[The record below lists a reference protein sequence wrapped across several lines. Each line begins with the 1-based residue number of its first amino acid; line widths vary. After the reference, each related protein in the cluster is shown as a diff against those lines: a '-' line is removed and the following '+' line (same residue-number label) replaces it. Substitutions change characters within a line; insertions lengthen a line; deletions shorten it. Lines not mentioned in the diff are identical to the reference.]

1 MAPKQ
6 IKKKLKRQTSK
17 STAAAESTE
26 TQSDEVGKVFHSRL
40 APVLAFAAGAIPTLA
55 YASVESSLMAIQS
68 KLINFVLPVGGIIG
82 LIFAG
87 LSFVMGRENARS
99 HLILALIGAGVGFGA
114 PSLIEFIRGVVN

>member
-1 MAPKQ
+1 MGTKQ
-6 IKKKLKRQTSK
+6 IKKKPKRSPGKTGV
-17 STAAAESTE
+17 TAE
-26 TQSDEVGKVFHSRL
+26 DFRPLNVGANMFKARL
-40 APVLAFAAGAIPTLA
+40 APMLAFAAGAIPTLA

-114 PSLIEFIRGVVN
+114 PSLIEFIRGIVN